1 MSTPLISLPLGNGLT
16 GVGLDA
22 SATSLGVRTN
32 VNTDAS
38 LSAAL
43 CTSLWYFREIQL
55 ADGARNLYRHVE
67 TSGTAMVDSGNVPA
81 NGSYSGVGTD
91 ILQNESIA
99 TDCPGLVGSETICI
113 KGLNTGVGSYP
124 YGDPNNSSTGNWSI
138 EGLIQPTGFNNPDAG
153 TLACNGAPD
162 QTGNYGIWFTLHTTS
177 GDGIGI
183 DIGAVGGGVVG
194 YGFDVTTSF
203 INVNGYYCA
212 TYDNT
217 AKIVTVYWW
226 DANNGLQYASGPAQY
241 VAGNKAFQ
249 LPTGGAYEPYGNGYT
264 LFGYRSD
271 TAVYNTV
278 LSLNQIKAHI
288 AAIPNLVLTTTSQS
302 LAAHLALV
310 GEVNDY
316 IPASLTIKKN
326 VTKQLAASL
335 SIDNYATKQLTP
347 HLTVVKTTTKQLSA
361 SLSLA
366 DIGAND
372 IPASLSIAKSETP
385 QLAASLTVIANATP
399 TLTPHLTVRTSTTK
413 QLSAD
418 MVIGAKITGQLASYL
433 TVKAT
438 IDAQLGAVMAI
449 TFAGVNVINRPAHLT
464 IRTHATPHLSPHLSI
479 HANAHKSLGV
489 SLVIGF
495 PTTMLVLTPPD
506 ANLPINQTLLY
517 RVRKV
522 YSNGFETVPTGIFL
536 SDAGTMNPPG
546 ITSTGQSALTPY
558 HLIGIYEV
566 TFVETDVP

>member
-1 MSTPLISLPLGNGLT
+1 MSTPIISLPLGNGLT
-16 GVGLDA
+16 GVGLDG
-22 SATSLGVRTN
+22 SATNLGVRTN
-32 VNTDAS
+32 VNATGQ
-38 LSAAL
+38 LPAAL
-43 CTSLWYFREIQL
+43 CTSIWYFREIQL
-55 ADGARNLYRHVE
+55 ADGAQNLYRHVE
-67 TSGTAMVDSGNVPA
+67 TSGTTMHDSGNAPA
-81 NGSYSGVGTD
+81 NGSYNTNAV
-91 ILQNESIA
+91 LNESIA
-99 TDCPGLVGSETICI
+99 SVAPGLVGSETACV
-113 KGLNTGVGSYP
+113 LFNNTGSGTYP
-124 YGDPNNSSTGNWSI
+124 HSDPNNSSTGNWSI
-138 EGLIQPTGFNNPDAG
+138 EGLIQVSFFNNPDAG

-162 QTGNYGIWFTLHTTS
+162 QSGNHGIWFTLHATG

-183 DIGAVGGGVVG
+183 NIGAVGGGVVA
-194 YGFDVTTSF
+194 YGFDVATSF
-203 INVNGYYCA
+203 AGVPGYYCA
-212 TYDNT
+212 TYDDT

-226 DANNGLQYASGPAQY
+226 DANNGLGSASGSAQY
-241 VAGNKAFQ
+241 VAGSEPFE
-249 LPTGGAYEPYGNGYT
+249 LPSGGAYEPYGNGYT
-264 LFGYRSD
+264 LIGYRSD
-271 TAVYNTV
+271 TAVYNYV
-278 LSLNQIKAHI
+278 LSPNQIKAHI

-302 LAAHLALV
+302 IAAHLALV
-310 GEVNDY
+310 GEINNF
-316 IPASLTIKKN
+316 IPASLTVKKN

-335 SIDNYATKQLTP
+335 SIDNFATKQLTP
-347 HLTVVKTTTKQLSA
+347 HLTVIKTTTKQLSA

-372 IPASLSIAKSETP
+372 IPASLTIAKHANNLIP
-385 QLAASLTVIANATP
+385 ASLTVIANATP
-399 TLTPHLTVRTSTTK
+399 SLSPHLTVIKNATG

-418 MVIGAKITGQLASYL
+418 MVIGAKITGQLASHL
-433 TVKAT
+433 TVTAAV
-438 IDAQLGAVMAI
+438 DAQLDAVMAI

-479 HANAHKSLGV
+479 HTNAHKSLGV

-522 YSNGFETVPTGIFL
+522 YSNGFETIPTGIFL

-546 ITSTGQSALTPY
+546 ITTTGKSVLTPY